1 MRSMFRNAFT
11 GAVLGALSLAF
22 GNVAQAELVSGV
34 KAIVHDSVITYQE
47 VELFAAP
54 AIRTARQ
61 QLASDPQKFNEKVN
75 ALLADSL
82 EQLVER
88 QLILHD
94 FKAAGYNLPENYL
107 DESIQERI
115 KEEFGDRKTMIQTLY
130 ARGSNPEKYRK
141 QIREQIIIRALRS
154 KHIPS
159 DPIISPAKIE
169 EYYRTHQ
176 NNYKLEDQV
185 KLRMI
190 VLNKTGNDDT
200 NTVQLAEEI
209 VAKLKAGANFKEM
222 AAVYS
227 PGSQRSEGG
236 DSVLYTRESL
246 RKELADVAFGL
257 KAGEFS
263 PVIDTADTCFIM
275 LVEESKLAHVR
286 PLSEVRDEIEK
297 NLAIEE
303 QSRLADQY
311 INKLKKKTFIRY
323 F

>member
-11 GAVLGALSLAF
+11 GAILAAF
-22 GNVAQAELVSGV
+22 TWVASSVAYAELVSGV
-34 KAIVHDSVITYQE
+34 KAIVHDSIITYQE

-54 AIRTARQ
+54 AIRTAVQ
-61 QLASDPQKFNEKVN
+61 QMSGDPQKLSEKVN
-75 ALLADSL
+75 ALRADSL

-115 KEEFGDRKTMIQTLY
+115 KSEFGDRKTMIQTL
-130 ARGSNPEKYRK
+130 RGRGITPEKYRQ

-154 KHIPS
+154 RHIPS

-176 NNYKLEDQV
+176 DTYKLEDQV

-190 VLNKTGNDDT
+190 VLNKTGVDDT

-209 VAKLKAGANFKEM
+209 VTKLKDGADFKEM
-222 AAVYS
+222 ATVYS
-227 PGSQRSEGG
+227 SGSQRGEGG
-236 DSVLYTRESL
+236 DWGWGTRSSL
-246 RKELADVAFGL
+246 RKELADVAFTL

-263 PVIDTADTCFIM
+263 PVIDTPNACFIM

>member
-11 GAVLGALSLAF
+11 GAVLGALTLAA

-54 AIRTARQ
+54 AIRTAVL
-61 QLASDPQKFNEKVN
+61 QLGNDPQKLNEKVN
-75 ALLADSL
+75 ELRADSL

-94 FKAAGYNLPENYL
+94 FRSAGYNLPENYL

-115 KEEFGDRKTMIQTLY
+115 KEEFGNRKTMIQTL
-130 ARGSNPEKYRK
+130 RGRGITPEKYRQ
-141 QIREQIIIRALRS
+141 QIREQIIIRALRA

-159 DPIISPAKIE
+159 DPIISPARIE
-169 EYYRTHQ
+169 EYYRAHQ
-176 NNYKLEDQV
+176 DNYKLEDQV

-190 VLNKTGNDDT
+190 VLNKTGADDT

-209 VAKLKAGANFKEM
+209 VTKLKDGANFKEM
-222 AAVYS
+222 ATVYS
-227 PGSQRSEGG
+227 SGSQRGDGG
-236 DSVLYTRESL
+236 DWGWGTRSSL
-246 RKELADVAFGL
+246 RQELADVAFTL

-263 PVIDTADTCFIM
+263 PVINTENACFIM

-303 QSRLADQY
+303 QARLADQY
-311 INKLKKKTFIRY
+311 INKLKKKTFVRY